1 MNDSKTTSLANE
13 QRLDR
18 YIEAACAVDDAE
30 LAAATTQFRASLP
43 EAKPSRQSMF
53 SWLRLAGVA
62 AALMLTISLLPFLT
76 PGQPGTSAF
85 AQAQAWFESYRSLH
99 FLMTMTHNGQPL
111 TTVEVWTDETGATR
125 IEMPPVT
132 HIVIPVE
139 NVMHTLMP
147 GGQVMT
153 KSLGIGAAD
162 FELGDGMEWLD
173 ELRTFQGMAGTVDS
187 PRRIDG
193 IDALGWRL
201 VLSTGTHTLWV
212 DPADNRPLL
221 LEAGLAGGMQMES
234 VFEFDQPLS
243 ADLFKLP
250 GGHK

>member
-1 MNDSKTTSLANE
+1 MNESNPNNLANDK
-13 QRLDR
+13 RLDDH
-18 YIEAACAVDDAE
+18 IAAACSLDDAE
-30 LAAATTQFRASLP
+30 LAAATAQFRASLP

-85 AQAQAWFESYRSLH
+85 AQAQAWFESYRNLH
-99 FLMTMTHNGQPL
+99 FVMTMTHNGQPL
-111 TTVEVWTDETGATR
+111 TSVEVWTDETGATR
-125 IEMPPVT
+125 VEVPPVT
-132 HIVIPVE
+132 HIVIPRQD
-139 NVMHTLMP
+139 VMYTLVP

-153 KSLGIGAAD
+153 RALGVDGAD
-162 FELGDGMEWLD
+162 FKLGDGMEWLD
-173 ELRTFQGMAGTVDS
+173 ELRTFQGMARIVDS

-201 VLSTGTHTLWV
+201 VLSSGTHTLWV

-221 LEAGLAGGMQMES
+221 LEASLADGMQMES
-234 VFEFDQPLS
+234 VFEFDQSLPEG
-243 ADLFKLP
+243 LFVPP
-250 GGHK
+250 GRP